1 MKTRANF
8 SDVESIPIGLLLFG
22 ETIRR
27 SRARSRFVPL
37 RMKGKDNT
45 GQTEKN
51 KNLLQGFKT
60 SWIVSCMI

>member
-51 KNLLQGFKT
+51 KNLL
-60 SWIVSCMI
+60 